1 MPPSRMSPWGTVRA
15 RGFRRLA
22 SRLADACAYHG
33 ARASR
38 GAEADCR
45 PVPVLVT
52 FDRAIRRFRRGH
64 PPVPV
69 FRRRGSAGCW
79 VRINRNTRKGPPMT
93 DRAIR
98 ASDKERESVVDVL
111 RDAYTDGRLTLE
123 EFEERTSTAY
133 ASKTWADL
141 RELTADLPVE
151 PVLGA
156 DLLQQPR
163 PVPAAQ
169 MVPSVPRPRQGGR
182 DRPMGRLLPVI
193 FVWIMIAAAAGS
205 PDTAAALSVVF
216 ICLLACRVGYGGR

>member
-1 MPPSRMSPWGTVRA
+1 
-15 RGFRRLA
+15 
-22 SRLADACAYHG
+22 
-33 ARASR
+33 
-38 GAEADCR
+38 
-45 PVPVLVT
+45 
-52 FDRAIRRFRRGH
+52 
-64 PPVPV
+64 
-69 FRRRGSAGCW
+69 
-79 VRINRNTRKGPPMT
+79 MT
-93 DRAIR
+93 DQAIR

-141 RELTADLPVE
+141 RELTTDLPVQ

-156 DLLQQPR
+156 DLLQRQQGQ
-163 PVPAAQ
+163 VPAAQ

-182 DRPMGRLLPVI
+182 DRPLGRLLPVI